1 MRGMFALFATVKSMV
16 SRVMPDT
23 SRYAISELAADI
35 ACARGDERRLRLVF
49 EFVRAAEDDGQP
61 IKSLVSKAPMAT
73 GDPRFDAMI
82 AAVAEH
88 ICVRSGVR
96 VPAWVLDSSRFLDQA
111 WWVSDLPSARIQ
123 ALVHTPASFRRRG
136 VMIDRHD
143 LISA

>member
-1 MRGMFALFATVKSMV
+1 MRWMFALFATAKGLMF
-16 SRVMPDT
+16 RVAPDS

-35 ACARGDERRLRLVF
+35 ARACGDEIRLRLVF
-49 EFVRAAEDDGQP
+49 EFVRAADDGHS
-61 IKSLVSKAPMAT
+61 IKSLVTNAPRAT
-73 GDPRFDAMI
+73 GDRRFDALL

-88 ICVRSGVR
+88 VCVRSGVR
-96 VPAWVLDSSRFLDQA
+96 VPTGGLDSSRFLDEA

-143 LISA
+143 LTSA